1 MNPLSHVKYMLF
13 GGAGVMVVALLFGV
27 PLQSALFYGVV
38 LACPLMM
45 VFMMRGGHGGGHDH
59 GQASDPKDRET
70 QRPDQTPAHT
80 HRM

>member
-1 MNPLSHVKYMLF
+1 MSPLSHMKYMVL

-27 PLQSALFYGVV
+27 PLQSALFFGIL

-45 VFMMRGGHGGGHDH
+45 IFMMGGHSGGHDH
-59 GQASDPKDRET
+59 GQASDPRDRRT
-70 QRPDQTPAHT
+70 QQSDEHST

>member
-45 VFMMRGGHGGGHDH
+45 IFMMGGHGGGHDH
-59 GQASDPKDRET
+59 GQASDSKDHGT
-70 QRPDQTPAHT
+70 QQPDEHST